1 MEADVC
7 DLADALALLR
17 SPFVL
22 DDCSLPEGVAA
33 LVVDDDAWD
42 ASGLADP
49 GLRQAL
55 RAVPTVTVAIVRA
68 PELSPEAAVLVDAFD
83 VVLSV
88 GPDPEDRWVVP
99 GPDHLDDMYVE
110 LVMAV
115 EQNPKASLAM
125 AQLLRSRA
133 YEDVPT
139 GLFAESTVY
148 GLLQAGSEFKGW
160 LKEWKAEGRPK
171 RPRER
176 QAPVLVEYEGLIA
189 TVTLN
194 RPHVRN
200 AFNRAMRDALADALR
215 GATYGTA
222 ALVVL
227 RGAGPSFCAG
237 GDLSEFGTTRDP
249 TDAHVIRSTRSVPYW
264 AWRCADWLR
273 AEVHG
278 AAVGAGI
285 ELAAY
290 AARVAAAPDAFFLL
304 PEVAMGLVPGSG
316 GTVSIPRRIGPH
328 RTAFFA
334 LSGARLDV
342 PTARR
347 WGLVDEV
354 VEDLPVLR

>member
-7 DLADALALLR
+7 DLGEALAVLR

-33 LVVDDDAWD
+33 LVVDDEDWD
-42 ASGLADP
+42 GP
-49 GLRQAL
+49 GLDDPAILRAL
-55 RAVPTVTVAIVRA
+55 RAVPCVTVAVVRS
-68 PELSPEAAVLVDAFD
+68 PELKPEAAGLVDGFD

-99 GPDHLDDMYVE
+99 GEEHVDEMVGE
-110 LVMAV
+110 LILAV

-133 YEDVPT
+133 YQDVPS
-139 GLFAESTVY
+139 GLFAESAVY

-160 LKEWKAEGRPK
+160 LREWRAGGRPR

-176 QAPVLVEYEGLIA
+176 DAPVLVDHDGLLA

-200 AFNRAMRDALADALR
+200 AFNRAMRDALAEALR
-215 GATYGTA
+215 GAAYGTA
-222 ALVVL
+222 ALVIL

-237 GDLSEFGTTRDP
+237 GDLTEFGSMRDP
-249 TDAHVIRSTRSVPYW
+249 TNAHVIRSTRSVPYW
-264 AWRCADWLR
+264 AWRGADWLR

-290 AARVAAAPDAFFLL
+290 AARVVAHPDAFFLL

-316 GTVSIPRRIGPH
+316 GTVSIPRRIGPQ

-347 WGLVDEV
+347 WGLVDEI
-354 VEDLPVLR
+354 DDAIGAGA

>member
-1 MEADVC
+1 VEADVC
-7 DLADALALLR
+7 DLAEGLAVLR

-42 ASGLADP
+42 HPGLDDP
-49 GLRQAL
+49 VLRQAL
-55 RAVPTVTVAIVRA
+55 RAVPTVTVAVVRA
-68 PELSPEAAVLVDAFD
+68 PALSPEAAALVDAFD

-88 GPDPEDRWVVP
+88 GPDPDDHWVVP
-99 GPDHLDDMYVE
+99 GPDHVDDMYLE
-110 LVMAV
+110 LLLAV

-125 AQLLRSRA
+125 AQLLRSRV

-139 GLFAESTVY
+139 GLFAESAVY
-148 GLLQAGSEFKGW
+148 GLLQSGSEFKGW
-160 LKEWKAEGRPK
+160 LKEWRSESRPK
-171 RPRER
+171 RARER
-176 QAPVLVEYEGLIA
+176 AAPVLVEYEGLIA
-189 TVTLN
+189 TITLN

-200 AFNRAMRDALADALR
+200 AFSRAMRDALAEALR
-215 GATYGTA
+215 GAAYGAA

-237 GDLSEFGTTRDP
+237 GDLTEFGSMRDP
-249 TDAHVIRSTRSVPYW
+249 TQAHVIRSTRSVPYW

-304 PEVAMGLVPGSG
+304 PEVGMGLVPGSG

-354 VEDLPVLR
+354 VEDLPTVR

>member
-1 MEADVC
+1 
-7 DLADALALLR
+7 
-17 SPFVL
+17 
-22 DDCSLPEGVAA
+22 
-33 LVVDDDAWD
+33 
-42 ASGLADP
+42 
-49 GLRQAL
+49 
-55 RAVPTVTVAIVRA
+55 
-68 PELSPEAAVLVDAFD
+68 
-83 VVLSV
+83 
-88 GPDPEDRWVVP
+88 VVP
-99 GPDHLDDMYVE
+99 GPDHIDDMFVE
-110 LVMAV
+110 LVMAI
-115 EQNPKASLAM
+115 EQNPKAALAM

-133 YEDVPT
+133 YEDVAT

-160 LKEWKAEGRPK
+160 LKEWKAERRPK
-171 RPRER
+171 RPRETEP
-176 QAPVLVEYEGLIA
+176 PVLVDYEGLIA

-200 AFNRAMRDALADALR
+200 AFSRGMRDALADALR
-215 GATYGTA
+215 GAAYGAA

-227 RGAGPSFCAG
+227 RGNGPSFCAG
-237 GDLSEFGTTRDP
+237 GDLTEFGTTRDP
-249 TDAHVIRSTRSVPYW
+249 SDAHVIRTTRSVPYW

-273 AEVHG
+273 AEVQG

-290 AARVAAAPDAFFLL
+290 AARVAATPDAFFLL

-342 PTARR
+342 PTAHR
-347 WGLVDEV
+347 WGLVDEIW
-354 VEDLPVLR
+354 DGPPG